1 MLLYV
6 DNALVISDNIVLQD
20 MFRINRD
27 QKSVIN
33 IQEHIIPVGLSNGFL
48 GLTHPNIRGG
58 KTRGKSKM
66 GHAFAEMIS
75 EVMSDRFSS
84 LTGSS
89 DQGNLANILESKFY
103 PTYYIVFL

>member
-1 MLLYV
+1 
-6 DNALVISDNIVLQD
+6 

-33 IQEHIIPVGLSNGFL
+33 IQEHIIPVGLSIGFL

-75 EVMSDRFSS
+75 EVTSGRFSS
-84 LTGSS
+84 IKGSY
-89 DQGNLANILESKFY
+89 DQGNLVNIIEFKFCS
-103 PTYYIVFL
+103 TYYIVFL